1 MFRKKNYILIVIMFL
16 LTGCVSLLSEEAKNY
31 NRERAM
37 DDKARGIDVD
47 TWSTLRPIVINHTK
61 QEIVK
66 AEIDGTS
73 TRSSGIVELPNKW
86 HSGLT
91 VKVSWAVDPNPE
103 AFNFKIGL
111 GEEERKA
118 YKTYISK
125 YQHHEAV
132 VSVPPYTSNDLCT
145 VSAHIFP
152 DNKVRVAVSCNYDIY
167 TGGGTGI
174 QVIG

>member
-1 MFRKKNYILIVIMFL
+1 MLL

-31 NRERAM
+31 NRERAR
-37 DDKARGIDVD
+37 DHKARGIGVD
-47 TWSTLRPIVINHTK
+47 TWSPLRPIVMNHTK
-61 QEIVK
+61 QKIVE

-73 TRSSGIVELPNKW
+73 TRTSGIVWIPNKW

-91 VKVSWAVDPNPE
+91 VTVSWAVNPNPE
-103 AFNFKIGL
+103 AFNFKHGL
-111 GEEERKA
+111 GGEEYKIQRKS
-118 YKTYISK
+118 YETYISK

-132 VSVPPYTSNDLCT
+132 VSVPPYISNDLCY

-167 TGGGTGI
+167 TGGDTGI
-174 QVIG
+174 QVR